1 MALNFEL
8 KKNGFP
14 INIGGVEFFFETS
27 TEKLKEF
34 FVRQELYEAEFE
46 KLQVEF
52 TTLTGISELD
62 EEIPEE
68 YAKMKVEIDKMLDL
82 TKRTTRADYD
92 ALLGEGAFDKIYEA
106 FHDLD
111 KLKEVFYD
119 IEDAVAEAIVKDSEK
134 RADKFNA
141 KRAEVLKKKA
151 LKRKKN
157 KK

>member
-1 MALNFEL
+1 MTLNFEL

-14 INIGGVEFFFETS
+14 IIIGGIEFFFDTS

-52 TTLTGISELD
+52 TKLTGISDLD
-62 EEIPEE
+62 EENPEE
-68 YAKMKVEIDKMLDL
+68 YAKMKVEIDKTLDL

-119 IEDAVAEAIVKDSEK
+119 IEDAVAEAIVKDAEK